1 MPALFALL
9 SAACAILVPNY
20 QHVQRP
26 AKQPQAAVMHAG
38 CGKRIPELIE
48 IYELAP
54 LITYD
59 GWERE
64 VRSSKRKWLR
74 GSEVDIQREVAK
86 MRRCQCLHDGDRTDA
101 ALQMLDAVKQGLT
114 YKGWQKDVRAWEWTW
129 TRTGGVS
136 SEYIHR
142 VVAKMRRCQCLH
154 DGDRS
159 DAALQVLDAVK
170 QGLTYPGW
178 EKDVRD
184 VERFWARWGEVSH
197 IQAVVA
203 KMRRQQQQ
211 HTIESSVV
219 D

>member
-26 AKQPQAAVMHAG
+26 AKQPQAAVMHV
-38 CGKRIPELIE
+38 GKHIPELIE

-64 VRSSKRKWLR
+64 VRSLERKWLR

-86 MRRCQCLHDGDRTDA
+86 MRRWQCLHDGDRT
-101 ALQMLDAVKQGLT
+101 
-114 YKGWQKDVRAWEWTW
+114 
-129 TRTGGVS
+129 
-136 SEYIHR
+136 
-142 VVAKMRRCQCLH
+142 
-154 DGDRS
+154 

-170 QGLTYPGW
+170 QGLTYKGW
-178 EKDVRD
+178 EKDVRAWCLTTPGRPAAQSTALPSPD
-184 VERFWARWGEVSH
+184 APPRLSRRRSARG
-197 IQAVVA
+197 AG
-203 KMRRQQQQ
+203 R
-211 HTIESSVV
+211 